1 MSLLK
6 KTQLAFVLAL
16 AISVGGCKCAPAA
29 RQAAQEIEDTQK
41 IVLPE
46 YKSYVEKDA
55 SLDADK
61 KDRRKKLVESL
72 ERLVEKLKKAL
83 EE

>member
-1 MSLLK
+1 VRKLSI
-6 KTQLAFVLAL
+6 LAVV
-16 AISVGGCKCAPAA
+16 AILSCSVVSCTCSPAA
-29 RQAAQEIEDTQK
+29 RQAAAEIEDTQK

-61 KDRRKKLVESL
+61 KARRKALVESL
-72 ERLVEKLKKAL
+72 ERLVGKLRKAL